1 MRIMG
6 NEVPLMPET
15 TTGKVLTSLVA
26 VVVGTLSAW
35 LFLDGYFMHAAE
47 AVEMKKD
54 YVAQIAHIAAMQT
67 AQSVAI
73 NMNIDYVAD
82 RNVLRNIDNE
92 LFRLEQ
98 IPDAR
103 LGPQDRAVL
112 AKLRRERQ
120 ELVDL
125 WNRRGRAL
133 R

>member
-1 MRIMG
+1 MG
-6 NEVPLMPET
+6 TEVPVMPET
-15 TTGKVLTSLVA
+15 TTGKVLSSLIA

-47 AVEMKKD
+47 ASRWRDDDRKE
-54 YVAQIAHIAAMQT
+54 VAALAAANTAQT
-67 AQSVAI
+67 AAI

-82 RNVLRNIDNE
+82 RNALRNIDNE

-98 IPDAR
+98 IPEAR
-103 LGPQDRAVL
+103 LNPQDRAVL